1 MLPFFIP
8 NNLGNLIRTVD
19 TKSGIFT
26 IKTFSLRIKG
36 PFEDQIYL
44 QNPELVTILPRACS
58 DLYLDNQLIAQIRGL
73 PKFDGTSII
82 DEDDLP
88 ENTEEKT
95 LTDYEKI
102 NRWNQEG
109 VLETSFY
116 EKVNGKFA
124 ICTLFIHNKTLM
136 IFGGSKNKHLVTKF
150 YQDQKEDENA
160 QLADEILSALKKKL
174 QKVAEPE
181 KLIGRMIIAEYIDGK
196 HLVYVIKPYLIFFDQ
211 TLPDPLLKVQEILPK
226 IKGIPTVEQLQDIR
240 KIRGIEG
247 VVITYTNGKEI
258 IRQKHKTNWYVILRS
273 IRELMCRWK
282 EIEDQKTTLI
292 TRLRQRI
299 QDRSDKYLHL
309 EQKDLDFWFDRADKF
324 VKWFQNSKYEYHD
337 IAFNGKYGMA
347 KIWHEFETGST
358 EIGRTVLTGDPL
370 QIEDQIS
377 IPTQI
382 YQQPIM
388 SAERFDADFDDIYET
403 KSLYNIHRIK
413 AGDIKKALAGDSFV
427 ARPLI
432 TPDEINETESLYN
445 VYRIKAGDIK
455 KALAGDSFVARPI
468 IADEIVS
475 PRMIHSVMDG
485 FIAPRE
491 ADTADEIGLFKP
503 CVTFANK
510 LEDIIEERTPASASP
525 VPTESK
531 IDVKDFLLTPEY
543 FNTVILL
550 AKQQRVNVIMSGI
563 PGTGKST
570 VVKLLEQRL
579 NEEKIEYNVFST
591 DTYFTVD
598 GVYKF
603 DGKKLGQNHK
613 KNQEAFKQSLAQVRI
628 VDNTN
633 LTRAEYQKYL
643 DDNVAIVLQT
653 KLSDAETLFKRNVH
667 GLSKEKLEEMS
678 RKYEIIYPMYYGV
691 FVGNEEVKKVLESN
705 KLEVNQ
711 KTPLHITSYYLG
723 GKKAETKFDLGREVK
738 VDLTGY
744 SVNDAGT
751 CLLVFVDG
759 INGNHVTLSTNPGKK
774 PVDVGKEIKSSNS
787 TIFKEFVQVKGV
799 TGAFF

>member
-73 PKFDGTSII
+73 SKFDGTSII

-109 VLETSFY
+109 VLETCFY

-150 YQDQKEDENA
+150 YQDQKEETELP
-160 QLADEILSALKKKL
+160 LADEILSAMKKKL

-181 KLIGRMIIAEYIDGK
+181 KLIGRMIIAEYIDGQ
-196 HLVYVIKPYLIFFDQ
+196 HLVYVVKPYLVFFDQ
-211 TLPDPLLKVQEILPK
+211 TLPDQLLKVTEILPK

-292 TRLRQRI
+292 SRLKQRI

-309 EQKDLDFWFDRADKF
+309 EQKDLDYWFDHAEKF

-347 KIWHEFETGST
+347 KVWYEFETGST
-358 EIGRTVLTGDPL
+358 EVGRTVLSGDPL
-370 QIEDQIS
+370 QSEDQIS

-388 SAERFDADFDDIYET
+388 SAERFDADFDDIYEA
-403 KSLYNIHRIK
+403 KSLYNVHRIK

-427 ARPLI
+427 ARPVT
-432 TPDEINETESLYN
+432 TP
-445 VYRIKAGDIK
+445 
-455 KALAGDSFVARPI
+455 
-468 IADEIVS
+468 DEIVS
-475 PRMIHSVMDG
+475 PRMIPSVMDG
-485 FIAPRE
+485 FIVPRE
-491 ADTADEIGLFKP
+491 ADISDEVGLFKP

-531 IDVKDFLLTPEY
+531 IDIKDFLLTPEY

-613 KNQEAFKQSLAQVRI
+613 KNQEAFKQSSAQVRI

-678 RKYEIIYPMYYGV
+678 RKYEVIYPMYYGV

-759 INGNHVTLSTNPGKK
+759 INGNHITLSTNPGKK
-774 PVDVGKEIKSSNS
+774 PVDVGKEIKSGNS
-787 TIFKEFVQVKGV
+787 TMFKEFVQVKGV